1 LRNDGEITTITN
13 CPITIKSIWVY
24 GFGENGVIFSTNG
37 TYCGKCRLGIINILW
52 NDSELYG
59 KKKMELN
66 KLKLERLNQY
76 ALLVSI
82 QAFNHA
88 IKCGFQDTT
97 NNSKAYVL
105 YKICTT
111 ICETEPKVE
120 CELDLYCAKMV
131 YGSLQRILNSIC
143 TDAEQYHVEVLDACE
158 ESIKV
163 WHAFNQMKYILDN
176 FENELF
182 CK

>member
-1 LRNDGEITTITN
+1 M
-13 CPITIKSIWVY
+13 K
-24 GFGENGVIFSTNG
+24 
-37 TYCGKCRLGIINILW
+37 
-52 NDSELYG
+52 
-59 KKKMELN
+59 LN
-66 KLKLERLNQY
+66 KSKVKALQTY
-76 ALLVSI
+76 ALLVSTE
-82 QAFNHA
+82 AFNQA
-88 IKCGFQDTT
+88 IKYSFQDTT
-97 NNSKAYVL
+97 NNSKAYAL

-111 ICETEPKVE
+111 IHETEPTIE

-143 TDAEQYHVEVLDACE
+143 TDEEQYHVEVLDACE

-176 FENELF
+176 FEDELF

>member
-1 LRNDGEITTITN
+1 M
-13 CPITIKSIWVY
+13 K
-24 GFGENGVIFSTNG
+24 
-37 TYCGKCRLGIINILW
+37 
-52 NDSELYG
+52 
-59 KKKMELN
+59 LN
-66 KLKLERLNQY
+66 ESKVKALQKD
-76 ALLVSI
+76 ALLVSTE
-82 QAFNHA
+82 AFNQA
-88 IKCGFQDTT
+88 IKYGFQDTT

-111 ICETEPKVE
+111 IQETEPTVE

-143 TDAEQYHVEVLDACE
+143 TDKEQYYVEVLDACE
-158 ESIKV
+158 DSIKV
-163 WHAFNQMKYILDN
+163 WHAFNRMKYILDN

>member
-1 LRNDGEITTITN
+1 M
-13 CPITIKSIWVY
+13 
-24 GFGENGVIFSTNG
+24 
-37 TYCGKCRLGIINILW
+37 GINSILW
-52 NDSELYG
+52 DDKELQG
-59 KKKMELN
+59 KQKMKLN
-66 KLKLERLNQY
+66 ESKVKALQKC
-76 ALLVSI
+76 ALLVSTE
-82 QAFNHA
+82 AFNQA
-88 IKCGFQDTT
+88 IKYSFQDTT
-97 NNSKAYVL
+97 NNSKAYVI

-111 ICETEPKVE
+111 IHETEPTIE

-143 TDAEQYHVEVLDACE
+143 TDKEQYHVEVLDACE

-176 FENELF
+176 FEHELF